1 MQQKGLIGGVYE
13 IGVGVADLDEALSF
27 WQAAG
32 YEPGARGELSA
43 AAANQLYGVNSS
55 LTSLRLNHL
64 SASAGLVHLMHW
76 QRPLGDGLNMAPL
89 KTHGNRWSVHK
100 TDDLLNAYVHGEAH
114 RRQGHPIYLRAFEFN
129 LNLGKPLADKRPF
142 REPLAANTDL
152 LLFRPEAQYILMR
165 RLNFDI
171 RRYGTV
177 NPDSLLRA
185 SEGCH
190 MALAIQGE
198 DLGVF
203 DFYEQ
208 VIGFKRGHQVEVS
221 YRPGYMPSDVLELKP
236 GESFAEVDFNDPQ
249 SSEHPAEQLPGR
261 LRCFLLR
268 SPEQLDDRL
277 ERAQPGHLG
286 YSLYSLR
293 CGDIAALHRRVSQ
306 SAATSITP
314 VVADEFGH
322 PAFAFRAPDG
332 FAWLALEAN
341 P

>member
-1 MQQKGLIGGVYE
+1 MQQNGLIGGVYE
-13 IGVGVADLDEALSF
+13 IGVGVADLDEALPF

-32 YEPGARGELSA
+32 YEAGARGELSA
-43 AAANQLYGVNSS
+43 AAALELYGVNSPLAS
-55 LTSLRLNHL
+55 LQLNHL
-64 SASAGLVHLMHW
+64 SATAGLVRLMHW
-76 QRPLGDGLNMAPL
+76 QKPLGPGLNMAPL

-100 TDDLLNAYVHGEAH
+100 TDDLLNAYVHGEVH

-129 LNLGKPLADKRPF
+129 LNLGRPLADKRPF

-152 LLFRPEAQYILMR
+152 LLFQPEAQYILMT
-165 RLNFDI
+165 RLNVDM

-177 NPDSLLRA
+177 NPRSLLRA

-203 DFYEQ
+203 DFYDQ
-208 VIGFKRGHQVEVS
+208 VIGFKRGHQVEVP

-236 GESFAEVDFNDPQ
+236 GESFSEVDFNDPE
-249 SSEHPAEQLPGR
+249 SGEHPAEQLPGR

-268 SPEQLDDRL
+268 SSEQLADRL

-286 YSLYSLR
+286 YCLYTLR

-306 SAATSITP
+306 SAATAVSP
-314 VVADEFGH
+314 LVADEFAN
-322 PAFAFRAPDG
+322 PAFVFRAPDG
-332 FAWLALEAN
+332 FAWLALQATR
-341 P
+341 